1 MSEEVHHSG
10 LLSTL
15 KWIFNWRV
23 PKVKHPQPWD
33 VALNNYSA
41 YAVSGK
47 QNQRRRWR
55 QNQNSQPSAT
65 SQKWSRRKR
74 KRNRNR
80 NSSQRISVS
89 SDYSSNFQH
98 RISGYTHQQ
107 KSRENNRAQGPYE
120 FEQPLSYY
128 DASQVYFYPAAAAS
142 QKKWKQN
149 KNQQSTLEIRQ
160 KVKKTA

>member
-1 MSEEVHHSG
+1 MARNVWRKMLEEVHHSG

-15 KWIFNWRV
+15 SWIFNWRV

-55 QNQNSQPSAT
+55 QNQNSQPAT

-80 NSSQRISVS
+80 NNSQRISVS
-89 SDYSSNFQH
+89 DYSSDFQH
-98 RISGYTHQQ
+98 RISGYTHQ
-107 KSRENNRAQGPYE
+107 KSRENNRRAGPYE

-128 DASQVYFYPAAAAS
+128 DASQVYFYPAAAS
-142 QKKWKQN
+142 QKK
-149 KNQQSTLEIRQ
+149 
-160 KVKKTA
+160 

>member
-15 KWIFNWRV
+15 SWIFNWRV

-55 QNQNSQPSAT
+55 QNQNSQPAT

-80 NSSQRISVS
+80 NSNSQRISVS
-89 SDYSSNFQH
+89 DYSSDFQH
-98 RISGYTHQQ
+98 RISGYTHQ
-107 KSRENNRAQGPYE
+107 KSRENNRRAGPYE

-128 DASQVYFYPAAAAS
+128 DASQVYFYPAAAS
-142 QKKWKQN
+142 QKK
-149 KNQQSTLEIRQ
+149 
-160 KVKKTA
+160 